1 MDMQTWGQLWLHD
14 KPKPQASWCYR
25 AAEKVQA
32 LPSLWA
38 GEQSCPAERGGN
50 EGPWNHSENER
61 EVDEESQEECEG
73 LFLRG
78 GCEIRQLGQMQ

>member
-1 MDMQTWGQLWLHD
+1 MTSQSHKQVD
-14 KPKPQASWCYR
+14 AYI